1 MADHSSV
8 LSGALGAILGYL
20 GGEAADTVLFER
32 LLWPER
38 FYNDFTNPS
47 ALLKFSL
54 LLSMGGPVHAAALK
68 TLEKMGKHGLYLG
81 SRRGNL
87 LGTAFF
93 PDTGVRSFSSG
104 SGAAR
109 DDDDRE
115 TRNAIW
121 VDVVRRLNHKSL
133 GPGSR
138 LPKFDDENP
147 GRNKRSPRFR
157 TLQAVHHLTIRS
169 VGSREEQAPFP
180 APANRHVVEEK
191 KRYRILLGIFC
202 SELVSIVTAV
212 LAILLDGP
220 GGGWWM
226 AIYMCIPVLA
236 KTLAFIVSVRRE
248 PLEAIPD
255 QFNAD
260 EVARDHIEN
269 YQLVDPQ
276 DQRFYLVI
284 TGPRSVVT
292 QFFRHYG
299 HPLRHTESG
308 RWREVI
314 SISIIYAFVLY
325 FPVGL
330 AANLWLP
337 ERLQYLWL
345 SYQLYTVFA
354 MHVLRLTSWQH
365 CGSTQERVAQAI
377 LRGKTVWLRG
387 KPGTTVSASW
397 QTTYVPSVS
406 FAEDTMRQLK
416 RIPHG

>member
-1 MADHSSV
+1 MAEQSSV

-38 FYNDFTNPS
+38 FYNDFQNPS
-47 ALLKFSL
+47 TLLKLSL
-54 LLSMGGPVHAAALK
+54 FLSMGGPIHAAALK

-93 PDTGVRSFSSG
+93 PDTGVQCYTSENVG
-104 SGAAR
+104 AR
-109 DDDDRE
+109 DDDDKE
-115 TRNAIW
+115 TRNAFW
-121 VDVVRRLNHKSL
+121 VDVVRRLNHKAL
-133 GPGSR
+133 GRGSR

-147 GRNKRSPRFR
+147 SHNKRSARFR

-169 VGSREEQAPFP
+169 VGSREEQVPRLAS
-180 APANRHVVEEK
+180 ARLHVAEEK
-191 KRYRILLGIFC
+191 KRYRTLLGIFC
-202 SELVSIVTAV
+202 SELISIITAV
-212 LAILLDGP
+212 VAILLDGS

-226 AIYMCIPVLA
+226 AIYMFIPVLA

-248 PLEAIPD
+248 SLEAIPEQIQD
-255 QFNAD
+255 HG
-260 EVARDHIEN
+260 VAMDYIEN
-269 YQLVDPQ
+269 YHLVDQQ
-276 DQRFYLVI
+276 DQGFYLVI

-365 CGSTQERVAQAI
+365 CGSTQERVARAI
-377 LRGKTVWLRG
+377 LGGKTVWLRG
-387 KPGTTVSASW
+387 KPGTTISASW

-406 FAEDTMRQLK
+406 SAEDTVSQLK
-416 RIPHG
+416 RMARS